1 MMRKAAKE
9 EHHYMEDDEKDF
21 ESKDPLQYGNLTQEL
36 IDLLRHHA
44 RVCGN
49 KENSPLSEVNVNG
62 YLTPICRMR
71 EDWPYAKW
79 TFYVENVMKAYSGLL
94 RRRYMETWAKQRFPV
109 DKPDFAQEEEG
120 KILTVQACYFL
131 AYHIVKALSPAKEVV
146 MDIEPRLQFVFLPH
160 YWFKNLWLEI
170 GLAVAGGKEHYEKRP
185 PTGLVKAA
193 PAPQQKDGVLVTQ
206 NDVERIEVFLP
217 IWMVPPIY
225 KHHNDLKMS
234 GPSGSQERFDV
245 TLDKMH
251 KPYRLEGP
259 AMHVQ
264 WNLQMPIDYVN
275 FPLLKEAA
283 LRGVLGHATWHCR
296 KKEVKVKS
304 QIFLPAAGEAFRHS
318 LGRLT
323 RDAFPQYW
331 PLTTSQALAHLDM
344 YKTVTMASMKEI
356 FTQLPHN
363 DIAIRLHAPASLA
376 MASAF
381 CFLKPTAGSRRDFEE
396 KWNAVEVPSWLHGR
410 AEMNSHRKE
419 IEALAS
425 TAKPLDPL
433 KIPEEVLQWEE
444 EALEDSSDEEK
455 EEEQEKVVDEPAQA
469 VSLDN

>member
-1 MMRKAAKE
+1 
-9 EHHYMEDDEKDF
+9 
-21 ESKDPLQYGNLTQEL
+21 
-36 IDLLRHHA
+36 
-44 RVCGN
+44 
-49 KENSPLSEVNVNG
+49 
-62 YLTPICRMR
+62 
-71 EDWPYAKW
+71 
-79 TFYVENVMKAYSGLL
+79 
-94 RRRYMETWAKQRFPV
+94 METWAKQRFPV
-109 DKPDFAQEEEG
+109 DEPNFAQDEEG

-131 AYHIVKALSPAKEVV
+131 AYHIVNALSPAKEVV

-206 NDVERIEVFLP
+206 NDVERVEVFLP

-234 GPSGSQERFDV
+234 GPSSSQERFD
-245 TLDKMH
+245 
-251 KPYRLEGP
+251 

-275 FPLLKEAA
+275 FPPLKEAA

-304 QIFLPAAGEAFRHS
+304 QIFLPMAGEAFRHS

-323 RDAFPQYW
+323 RNASPQYW

-376 MASAF
+376 MASF
-381 CFLKPTAGSRRDFEE
+381 FFLRLPIGQYGPVSQLSRSEERCTGPFNWGEAHCAGEKVKRKIGPFLPKSLKNQTRTRTQQKGAQPATATRNPLARLPGARAKEE
-396 KWNAVEVPSWLHGR
+396 KNTTNKRLHQQILVR
-410 AEMNSHRKE
+410 LNV
-419 IEALAS
+419 
-425 TAKPLDPL
+425 LD
-433 KIPEEVLQWEE
+433 LQWTI
-444 EALEDSSDEEK
+444 L
-455 EEEQEKVVDEPAQA
+455 
-469 VSLDN
+469 